1 MNRAIP
7 PKLKRLLPAKLAPL
21 TILLVLTFAIA
32 ALLVLPCRSQ
42 SLGRNYEYIFD
53 IETEQIRDEFEYSGS
68 LIGPVIK
75 TEISYVKP
83 SSDNEEPVAYENL
96 WMHGWRLLGARRIGQ
111 LELTSGQIAI
121 QIKHKTGFGSLQ
133 EGEAAAKAALRL
145 FVDLYARRHS
155 VSIIIVPDESM
166 DCILNQMPQA
176 GFTPGPE
183 AAPDVP
189 VYSPIIIPIRTAS
202 GSRKQVLY
210 YTTPPD
216 AGGDD

>member
-1 MNRAIP
+1 MSNPFSMNV
-7 PKLKRLLPAKLAPL
+7 KRLLALKLAPYV
-21 TILLVLTFAIA
+21 ILLSFAIIA
-32 ALLVLPCRSQ
+32 AAFYLSPCRAQ
-42 SLGRNYEYIFD
+42 SLGKNYEYIFD
-53 IETEQIRDEFEYSGS
+53 IETEQVRDEFEYSGS

-83 SSDNEEPVAYENL
+83 NDESEAPVVYENL
-96 WMHGWRLLGARRIGQ
+96 WMHGWRLLGARRTSQ

>member
-1 MNRAIP
+1 MSERILT
-7 PKLKRLLPAKLAPL
+7 KLKRLRPFKVALLAV
-21 TILLVLTFAIA
+21 LLVPTLTAMT
-32 ALLVLPCRSQ
+32 LLVSPCRSQ

-53 IETEQIRDEFEYSGS
+53 IETEQVRDEFEYSGS
-68 LIGPVIK
+68 QIGPVIK
-75 TEISYVKP
+75 TRISYIKP
-83 SSDNEEPVAYENL
+83 NSENEEPVAYENL

-216 AGGDD
+216 AGDDD